1 LGLEEI
7 SGVIILKL
15 SLVFARRI
23 FSIFN
28 GSHIMTRNMREP
40 STPLFGWV
48 ASTLMQNGNQKVAV
62 SAVQHLQ
69 VLDTD
74 IVCEVGAGNGLS
86 LHEIVK
92 YTSKDVYA
100 IEISKVFRRQ
110 LRALNLPKN
119 ILILRNDASDLKDAI
134 SDNTVNK
141 LLGVN
146 LVYFLN
152 PLNLYLDEFFRILKP
167 GGIGFFA
174 CKFHKIQEFD
184 ETVAP
189 NKSEVLVIAALAEA
203 GFEATSDFVDLG
215 DENSRY
221 TAIKFHKPL

>member
-1 LGLEEI
+1 
-7 SGVIILKL
+7 
-15 SLVFARRI
+15 
-23 FSIFN
+23 
-28 GSHIMTRNMREP
+28 MTRNMREP

-69 VLDTD
+69 VLSND

-92 YTSKDVYA
+92 YTSKDIYA
-100 IEISKVFRRQ
+100 VEISEVFRRQ

-119 ILILRNDASDLKDAI
+119 IFILGNDASDLKDEI

-167 GGIGFFA
+167 GGLGFFA
-174 CKFHKIQEFD
+174 CKFDKIQGFD

-189 NKSEVLVIAALAEA
+189 NKSEVQVIAALAKA
-203 GFEATSDFVDLG
+203 GFETTSDFIDLG

-221 TAIKFHKPL
+221 TAIKFHKPF

>member
-1 LGLEEI
+1 
-7 SGVIILKL
+7 
-15 SLVFARRI
+15 
-23 FSIFN
+23 
-28 GSHIMTRNMREP
+28 MTRNMREP

-69 VLDTD
+69 VLSND
-74 IVCEVGAGNGLS
+74 IVCEVGASNGLS

-92 YTSKDVYA
+92 YTSKDIYA
-100 IEISKVFRRQ
+100 VEISEVFRRQ

-119 ILILRNDASDLKDAI
+119 IFILGNDASDLKDEI

-152 PLNLYLDEFFRILKP
+152 PLNLYLNEFFRILKP
-167 GGIGFFA
+167 GGLGFFA
-174 CKFHKIQEFD
+174 CKFDNIQGFD

-189 NKSEVLVIAALAEA
+189 NKSEVQVIAALAKA
-203 GFEATSDFVDLG
+203 GFETTSDFIDLG

-221 TAIKFHKPL
+221 TTIKFHKPF